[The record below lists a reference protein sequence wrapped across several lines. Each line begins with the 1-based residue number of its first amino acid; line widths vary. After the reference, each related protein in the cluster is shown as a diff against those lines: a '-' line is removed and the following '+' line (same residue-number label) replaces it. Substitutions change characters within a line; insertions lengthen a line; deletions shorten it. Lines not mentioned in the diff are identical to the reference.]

1 MHYCRYITFHIF
13 ILRIIR
19 RYYVPTVTF
28 KHESKIC
35 CQYFLFVTSLAYM
48 IINLRVVL
56 SLFIDYVGHLY
67 NLRSCNWFTFS
78 TLILLPWMKK
88 NNDSIKTILSQ
99 VCTKQSASSTF
110 KALRIFG
117 IIPLNRSYWHFQRQ
131 FWAWYLVSNITL
143 SCKTLAPI
151 FYTYPFC
158 ADISS
163 KLNGAWFLR

>member
-1 MHYCRYITFHIF
+1 MHYYSYRTSHIF
-13 ILRIIR
+13 ILRMR
-19 RYYVPTVTF
+19 CSLPTVS
-28 KHESKIC
+28 SKWQSKFSMQILYHLC
-35 CQYFLFVTSLAYM
+35 KAWVHM
-48 IINLRVVL
+48 IINLRVLL

-88 NNDSIKTILSQ
+88 NNDGIKTILSQ
-99 VCTKQSASSTF
+99 VCTKQPASSTF

-117 IIPLNRSYWHFQRQ
+117 IIPFNRSYWHFQRQ